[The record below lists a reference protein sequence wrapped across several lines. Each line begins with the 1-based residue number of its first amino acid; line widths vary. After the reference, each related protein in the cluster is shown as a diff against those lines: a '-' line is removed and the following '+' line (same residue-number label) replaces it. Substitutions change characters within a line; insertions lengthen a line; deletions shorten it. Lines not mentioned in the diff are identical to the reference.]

1 MSTRARCHCQSCTIR
16 GLTGPAVVIT
26 LGVLFLLSELHG
38 GPLYFGNTWPVLLL
52 VIGVLQLG
60 AALSPKVGHVD
71 SLQLNAAPPPPTVPP
86 ANPPQ
91 TPYRGQGQ

>member
-1 MSTRARCHCQSCTIR
+1 MSARVRCHCQSCTIR

-38 GPLYFGNTWPVLLL
+38 GSLYFGKTWPVLLL
-52 VIGVLQLG
+52 VIGLLQL
-60 AALSPKVGHVD
+60 AAAVAPKEGHVD
-71 SLQLNAAPPPPTVPP
+71 NVQQDATPPPPTVPP

-91 TPYRGQGQ
+91 TPCSGQGQ